1 MHCFQKQKPRIESA
15 DVKTPEQ
22 LFESRF
28 GVEPAPSIV
37 PPAQGFV
44 AGGILG

>member
-1 MHCFQKQKPRIESA
+1 MRCFPKQKPHIEGA

-37 PPAQGFV
+37 TPTQGFV

>member
-1 MHCFQKQKPRIESA
+1 MRCFPKQKPHIEGA

-22 LFESRF
+22 LLESRF

-37 PPAQGFV
+37 TPAQGFV

>member
-1 MHCFQKQKPRIESA
+1 MRCFPKQKPHIEGA
-15 DVKTPEQ
+15 DVKT
-22 LFESRF
+22 FESRF

-37 PPAQGFV
+37 TPAQGFV

>member
-1 MHCFQKQKPRIESA
+1 MRCFPKQKPYIEGA

-37 PPAQGFV
+37 TPAQGFV
-44 AGGILG
+44 AGGIFG

>member
-1 MHCFQKQKPRIESA
+1 MRCFPNQKPHIEGA

-37 PPAQGFV
+37 TPVQGFV

>member
-1 MHCFQKQKPRIESA
+1 MRCFPKQKPHIEGA

-37 PPAQGFV
+37 TPAQDFV